1 MKKQLKINSNQD
13 KKSSNFFLL
22 LRDAEEAIK
31 DCEVNIARQKFL
43 ITQAQQEKMR

>member
-1 MKKQLKINSNQD
+1 MKKQHKTNNKPD
-13 KKSSNFFLL
+13 KKSSNFNIF